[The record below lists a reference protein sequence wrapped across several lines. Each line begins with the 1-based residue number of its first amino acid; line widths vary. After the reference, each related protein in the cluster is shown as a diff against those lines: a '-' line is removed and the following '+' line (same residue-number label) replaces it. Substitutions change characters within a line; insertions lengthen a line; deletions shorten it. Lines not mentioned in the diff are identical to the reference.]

1 MSTTVTEGF
10 LSRSQLENVQVGTDP
25 EALLLSLAAQLP
37 LSGARD
43 DFSRV

>member
-1 MSTTVTEGF
+1 MRTTVTEGF
-10 LSRSQLENVQVGTDP
+10 LSQAQLGNVQVGADP

-37 LSGARD
+37 LSGAKD